1 MIWIYINDLKG
12 SLPGMMVQML
22 ANQMQFKGFKDMT
35 AAMNK
40 YAKNELN
47 LEDEKADILYK

>member
-22 ANQMQFKGFKDMT
+22 ANQMQFKGFKDMS

-40 YAKNELN
+40 YIKNELN
-47 LEDEKADILYK
+47 LDDEQADILYK

>member
-1 MIWIYINDLKG
+1 
-12 SLPGMMVQML
+12 
-22 ANQMQFKGFKDMT
+22 MQFKGFKDMT